1 MFFNSL
7 YLIFNCL
14 NFANESLKDHNFN
27 LKCKGYGGVRMSQ
40 NVNNG
45 FKADNFRDF
54 N

>member
-1 MFFNSL
+1 MFLNSL
-7 YLIFNCL
+7 NLTCDCL

-27 LKCKGYGGVRMSQ
+27 LKCKGDGGVRMSE

-45 FKADNFRDF
+45 IQAKIFRDF